1 MDKIDDRKKKLLEAL
16 EECHGIITDACNKAG
31 VARASYYNWISE
43 DPEFKAAC
51 EEAQEAAIDYVEGQ
65 LFKRIS
71 GVSVEGADGE
81 VFEQPPSDT
90 AIIFYLKTK
99 GKKRG
104 YVERSEVDHSGGIKL
119 SKPSWFDDAM
129 ETKTT

>member
-31 VARASYYNWISE
+31 VARASYYN
-43 DPEFKAAC
+43 
-51 EEAQEAAIDYVEGQ
+51 
-65 LFKRIS
+65 
-71 GVSVEGADGE
+71 VSVTGADGE
-81 VFEQPPSDT
+81 VFEQPPCDT

-119 SKPSWFDDAM
+119 SKPTWFDDAM